1 MPQNATNLFSSVCL
15 GHPSCAGAMGKGV
28 HSMAVRGAERGRTPG
43 KVSRESERAD
53 QRRRRKTALK
63 KHGHATGL
71 SHLKAALRQLPAV
84 HATFAKASFK
94 KAKCHNKERKPSHLV
109 EVRQEEEEEEG
120 GTGTDVALPGQRRG
134 SSPGGGSPAGKVGA
148 GVAAAPGTARGDKKK
163 YTYTYTYTHTYT
175 RRERATRTQTHGG
188 GERLQRY
195 APSSAAAAEPRT
207 ARGGGRGGPG
217 REFSG
222 GPCPSGGGGGARPA
236 RGGGTGGGGKGWG

>member
-28 HSMAVRGAERGRTPG
+28 HGMAVRGAERGRTPG
-43 KVSRESERAD
+43 KVSRERERAD

-71 SHLKAALRQLPAV
+71 SHPKAALRQLPAV

-109 EVRQEEEEEEG
+109 EVRQEEEEE

-148 GVAAAPGTARGDKKK
+148 GVAAAPGTARGGQKNIR
-163 YTYTYTYTHTYT
+163 TPIHTHT
-175 RRERATRTQTHGG
+175 RRER
-188 GERLQRY
+188 ESY
-195 APSSAAAAEPRT
+195 AYTDPRRRGKAAAVRAVLSR
-207 ARGGGRGGPG
+207 RGRAAHSPGRG
-217 REFSG
+217 
-222 GPCPSGGGGGARPA
+222 
-236 RGGGTGGGGKGWG
+236 